1 VGRYRRPPLI
11 SSLLLYGFFLLLSAT
26 ILYPI
31 VWMVYSA
38 FKPQA
43 AIFANVFALPRHFY
57 FHNFYNVFTSGQ
69 LGLFFRNSLFVAS
82 VTTLG
87 IVFLSALTAYALTN
101 LPLRHRRLLF
111 VFFLIGLMVPS
122 QALIISGYTL
132 IS

>member
-1 VGRYRRPPLI
+1 MGRFRRPPLI
-11 SSLLLYGFFLLLSAT
+11 SSLLLYGFFAALSAT

-43 AIFANVFALPRHFY
+43 AIFANVFGLPRSLY

-69 LGLFFRNSLFVAS
+69 LGLYFRNSVFIAS

-87 IVFLSALTAYALTN
+87 IVVLSSLTAYALTN
-101 LPLRHRRLLF
+101 LPLRRRRPLF
-111 VFFLIGLMVPS
+111 IFFLVGLMVPS
-122 QALIISGYTL
+122 QALIISGYT
-132 IS
+132 